1 MLGVDD
7 LLTGDII
14 RRETSA
20 RLNRRS
26 PDTVCGEWP
35 LTKRGT
41 LLLLDSFMLA
51 FFAVLMSWRLTGVVL
66 HEWIGMALIAMILVH
81 LVVHWGWVEARVAA
95 MLRPAPRRFGAL
107 LLNTAVFAAMGTT
120 IISGLVVSKVIFPN
134 RLSAATYLHWHGVH
148 ESAATLTVLLLGL
161 HLAFNWDRITG
172 SIRRAFAPA
181 AVTARSGLRSLTPR
195 GSLLVRRLGWILVA
209 CAMLSGVVWSLVR
222 LTPANQ
228 QVMFV
233 YADGRRELV
242 APPPELA
249 ELHRGTEWPA
259 AAGAPRFVMSLVLL
273 VVSATV
279 GRQLLTIRR
288 RRRKLRPRPASAAAF
303 DISSQEAS

>member
-1 MLGVDD
+1 M
-7 LLTGDII
+7 
-14 RRETSA
+14 
-20 RLNRRS
+20 
-26 PDTVCGEWP
+26 
-35 LTKRGT
+35 TKRGT
-41 LLLLDSFMLA
+41 LLLLDSSMLA

-120 IISGLVVSKVIFPN
+120 IISGLVVSKVVVPN
-134 RLSAATYLHWHGVH
+134 HLSAASYLHWHGVH
-148 ESAATLTVLLLGL
+148 ESAATFTVLLLGL

-172 SIRRAFAPA
+172 SIRRALAPA
-181 AVTARSGLRSLTPR
+181 AVTARSGWRSLTPR
-195 GSLLVRRLGWILVA
+195 GSALIRRLGWVVVA
-209 CAMLSGVVWSLVR
+209 CVILSGLVWALVR
-222 LTPANQ
+222 LTPANE

-233 YADGRRELV
+233 HADGRRELV

-249 ELHRGTEWPA
+249 ELHRGTEWPTP
-259 AAGAPRFVMSLVLL
+259 AAGAPRFFTSLVFLL
-273 VVSATV
+273 ISATV

-288 RRRKLRPRPASAAAF
+288 RRRTLRPRRASATAF
-303 DISSQEAS
+303 DISSQETS

>member
-1 MLGVDD
+1 M
-7 LLTGDII
+7 
-14 RRETSA
+14 
-20 RLNRRS
+20 
-26 PDTVCGEWP
+26 
-35 LTKRGT
+35 TKRGT
-41 LLLLDSFMLA
+41 LLLLDSSMLA

-107 LLNTAVFAAMGTT
+107 LLNTAVFGAMGTT
-120 IISGLVVSKVIFPN
+120 IISGLVVSKVVVPN
-134 RLSAATYLHWHGVH
+134 HLSAPSYLHWHGVH
-148 ESAATLTVLLLGL
+148 ESAATFTVLLLGL

-181 AVTARSGLRSLTPR
+181 AVTARPSFRSLTPR
-195 GSLLVRRLGWILVA
+195 GALLARRLGWVVVA
-209 CAMLSGVVWSLVR
+209 CVILSLIVWVLVR

-233 YADGRRELV
+233 HANGHRELV

-249 ELHRGTEWPA
+249 KLHRGTEWPA
-259 AAGAPRFVMSLVLL
+259 PGQGAPRFVMSLVLL
-273 VVSATV
+273 LVSATV

-288 RRRKLRPRPASAAAF
+288 RRRRLRPHRASATAF
-303 DISSQEAS
+303 DISSQETS